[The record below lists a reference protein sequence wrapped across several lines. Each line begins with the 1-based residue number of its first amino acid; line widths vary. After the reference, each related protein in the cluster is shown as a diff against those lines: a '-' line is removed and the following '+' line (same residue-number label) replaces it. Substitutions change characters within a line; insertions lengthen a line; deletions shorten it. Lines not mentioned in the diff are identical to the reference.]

1 MMCSIAFYHAN
12 TIVDFVDRPCDKN
25 GSPDLDLGESN
36 NTDCQ
41 VRIDHAHCVYLN
53 SLSLHPN
60 TMARHNPCL
69 EDNEAALSLCI
80 LSQNDHLPPRTV
92 PPSQLA
98 SSSPILRFKHGESR
112 THGIKAP
119 MQNGSVSIEEMVRL
133 MRVYGPIKCIRNRNT
148 KDSGIVK
155 VLSVKRKFYRWFPD
169 FEERFEQTPDG
180 WYRPKCGHEEEMK
193 YRVAM
198 RNKDEV
204 VLAMKRAENRKK
216 NGMKKRNVPQEMVL
230 K

>member
-1 MMCSIAFYHAN
+1 MDHPI
-12 TIVDFVDRPCDKN
+12 K
-25 GSPDLDLGESN
+25 LDLGESN
-36 NTDCQ
+36 NMVQ
-41 VRIDHAHCVYLN
+41 NVRFELIALTVFIILN
-53 SLSLHPN
+53 SLSLRTN
-60 TMARHNPCL
+60 TMARHKPCL

-80 LSQNDHLPPRTV
+80 LSHNDYLPLQTLS
-92 PPSQLA
+92 PSQLA
-98 SSSPILRFKHGESR
+98 SSSPILRLKHGESR

-148 KDSGIVK
+148 KDSGITK
-155 VLSVKRKFYRWFPD
+155 VMSVKRKFYRWFPD
-169 FEERFEQTPDG
+169 FEERFERTPDG

-204 VLAMKRAENRKK
+204 GLAMKRAENRKK
-216 NGMKKRNVPQEMVL
+216 NCMKKRNGPQEMVG